1 VGHDEGGQ
9 LTERVRR
16 KPYSVILLDEIEK
29 AHPDIYNVLLL
40 VFDDGRLTD
49 GKGRVVD
56 FTNTI
61 IVATSNLGAHLI
73 QRQLT
78 AKTPSTPQALKESL
92 MESVNKQFRPEFVNR
107 LDDIIVFN
115 SLDKT
120 EIRGI
125 VKLQLSALIE
135 SLAEKHIELKVS
147 DSLIDHIADVSYQ
160 PEYGAREM
168 RRVIRTEIET
178 RLAKAMLSGDVSEG
192 DQVLVRYDKKSKK
205 VETSVTTGNT
215 EEAQVASVAEE
226 ASEEASA

>member
-1 VGHDEGGQ
+1 MGHDEGGQ

-29 AHPDIYNVLLL
+29 AHPDIYNVLLQ

>member
-29 AHPDIYNVLLL
+29 AHPDIYNVLLQ